1 MPERGGIV
9 AYYPTEGPL
18 HHPSAWLGDTDPF
31 GTLLAGCRA
40 LGMHVIARTDPHA
53 TRDEVK
59 AAPDW
64 IAVRPDGQPYRH
76 WANPEMWVTCAL
88 SPYNFDF
95 MDRVHREIVTKYRVD
110 GVFVNRWA

>member
-1 MPERGGIV
+1 V
-9 AYYPTEGPL
+9 PL
-18 HHPSAWLGDTDPF
+18 HHRSAWLGDTDPF

-59 AAPDW
+59 AAHPDW
-64 IAVRPDGQPYRH
+64 IAVRPDGQPYRP

-88 SPYNFDF
+88 SPDNFDF
-95 MDRVHREIVTKYRVD
+95 MDRVHREIVTSTAWTASSSID
-110 GVFVNRWA
+110 GRDRAIATVLESRK